1 MVNTDKFGR
10 CNSERLRLRSEI
22 EESVKKLERKDSIIL
37 TLKRGLVK
45 ERRRHLAEEIGL
57 K

>member
-1 MVNTDKFGR
+1 MVNTDKFDR

>member
-1 MVNTDKFGR
+1 MNTDKFDR